1 MLKSYETCW
10 RRIWYPPSV
19 PDPVQI
25 INICICI
32 CIYNWICICFCICIR
47 IVFFICIYCLYFYL
61 YFYLYLYLKLFMI
74 NLRFGVLSLALLS
87 SRQWWSGSPTSFIVC
102 FTQPCRS
109 PYHLVSSAEP
119 QSSHQT
125 TVLNNLENANTL
137 YLYLYVFLSLFL
149 HLYLQNLK
157 AHSRHRSLTF
167 WEGKHRE
174 WEMNR
179 E

>member
-1 MLKSYETCW
+1 MLKSYEPCW
-10 RRIWYPPSV
+10 RRIWYPLSV

-25 INICICI
+25 IYICICTCI
-32 CIYNWICICFCICIR
+32 CNWICICFCICIR

-125 TVLNNLENANTL
+125 TVLNNLEKENTFVFVFVLCL
-137 YLYLYVFLSLFL
+137 YLN
-149 HLYLQNLK
+149 LQILK
-157 AHSRHRSLTF
+157 AQAKQQS
-167 WEGKHRE
+167 
-174 WEMNR
+174 
-179 E
+179 

>member
-1 MLKSYETCW
+1 MSLAEDAFGILLQCLILS
-10 RRIWYPPSV
+10 RLLIFAFV
-19 PDPVQI
+19 FVFI
-25 INICICI
+25 IG
-32 CIYNWICICFCICIR
+32 FAF
-47 IVFFICIYCLYFYL
+47 VFAFVFVLFFFICIYCLYFYL

-87 SRQWWSGSPTSFIVC
+87 SRQWWSGSSTSSIVC